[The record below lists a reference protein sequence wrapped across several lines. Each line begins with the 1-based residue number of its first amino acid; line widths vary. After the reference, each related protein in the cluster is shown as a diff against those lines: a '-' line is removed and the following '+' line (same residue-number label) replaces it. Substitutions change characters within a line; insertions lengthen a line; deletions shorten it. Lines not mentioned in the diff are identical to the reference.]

1 MDLPQDLVNG
11 MMSLVV
17 QNYPATTGE
26 LIVSHLAMASK
37 PRVVK
42 LSVKR
47 DGEDKVLVGGAGH
60 RAIRSNVHVEIGGVA
75 GGQSRR

>member
-47 DGEDKVLVGGAGH
+47 DGED
-60 RAIRSNVHVEIGGVA
+60 
-75 GGQSRR
+75 

>member
-1 MDLPQDLVNG
+1 MRWKDGKDDIKTEHMDLPQDLVNG

-47 DGEDKVLVGGAGH
+47 DGED
-60 RAIRSNVHVEIGGVA
+60 
-75 GGQSRR
+75 